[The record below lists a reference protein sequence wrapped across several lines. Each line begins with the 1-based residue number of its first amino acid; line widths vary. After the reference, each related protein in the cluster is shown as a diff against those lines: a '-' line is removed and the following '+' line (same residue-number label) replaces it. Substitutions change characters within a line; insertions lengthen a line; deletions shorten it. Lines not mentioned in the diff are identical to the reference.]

1 MIDGLRREETQLE
14 VHDLLPHGVA
24 QGIDGGG
31 MAECGAVGLIAQ
43 IEMNRLAG
51 ERLAP
56 IPHYRC
62 EEAEVG
68 RRQRTTEERQLV
80 RRCVPVRIVDLHEV
94 ELPHRGNADAD
105 TDEPLGEQHVVGVAT
120 RVGRRD
126 IRKR

>member
-1 MIDGLRREETQLE
+1 QRRLEAWAQDVVDADEERLGRQRHGTAGCTLPAEVAGVVIDGLRREETQLE
-14 VHDLLPHGVA
+14 VHDLLPRGVA

-56 IPHYRC
+56 IPHYRRQ
-62 EEAEVG
+62 EAEVG

-80 RRCVPVRIVDLHEV
+80 RRCV
-94 ELPHRGNADAD
+94 
-105 TDEPLGEQHVVGVAT
+105 
-120 RVGRRD
+120 
-126 IRKR
+126 